1 MLRKEKDN
9 GPLNLVLD
17 ILQTIF
23 EVNTA
28 AKKPGLAVM
37 KEKRLMHG
45 KIIDARRSQQ
55 KHSSARPPEQGSCSK
70 QDVIDEDVDVQYHTN
85 IFTFHFHFTLF
96 ISSSTVPEDSAEQ
109 PLFKQTN
116 YCPYCGC

>member
-1 MLRKEKDN
+1 
-9 GPLNLVLD
+9 
-17 ILQTIF
+17 
-23 EVNTA
+23 
-28 AKKPGLAVM
+28 M

-55 KHSSARPPEQGSCSK
+55 KHSSARPHEQGSCSK

-96 ISSSTVPEDSAEQ
+96 ISSSTVPEDSAELKRYNPSLSKQ
-109 PLFKQTN
+109 ITALIVGVDNPLQIFIIDSKYLTHHSWCSG
-116 YCPYCGC
+116 YS